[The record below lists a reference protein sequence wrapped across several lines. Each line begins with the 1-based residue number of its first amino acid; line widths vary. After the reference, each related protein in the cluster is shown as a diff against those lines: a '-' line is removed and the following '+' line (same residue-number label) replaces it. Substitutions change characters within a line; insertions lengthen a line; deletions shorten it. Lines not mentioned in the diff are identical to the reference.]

1 MTEELEITCDCREC
15 NKVVDEIVTCD
26 CGTCG
31 G

>member
-1 MTEELEITCDCREC
+1 MTEELEVSCNCREC
-15 NKVVDEIVTCD
+15 TKLPDEVVTCD